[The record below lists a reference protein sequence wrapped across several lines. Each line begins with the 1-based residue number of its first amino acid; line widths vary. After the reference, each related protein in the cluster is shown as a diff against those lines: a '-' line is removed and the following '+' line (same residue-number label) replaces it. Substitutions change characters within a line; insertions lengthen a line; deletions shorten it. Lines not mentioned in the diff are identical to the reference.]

1 MEAVKRARYMLEE
14 KIRALLEEVKGD
26 ENREIIDEIKI
37 ELSGGLDDVM
47 RMIEKGER
55 VKELTIQSSS
65 GFVDIPVNKDRY
77 SRAVAVNIEMSKN
90 ARGKLG
96 FYKVAWGKNHKY
108 NIKGEC
114 MTGVVTPEN
123 TALSGILAA
132 MIAAK
137 NMKQKGLVIWVE
149 DPTVK
154 QVIKNP
160 MQTAQK
166 SERVSKVLIGDI
178 MKLRGKEDLKLKI
191 MTDENK
197 ESIEALTKVKIKQWW
212 T

>member
-1 MEAVKRARYMLEE
+1 
-14 KIRALLEEVKGD
+14 
-26 ENREIIDEIKI
+26 
-37 ELSGGLDDVM
+37 
-47 RMIEKGER
+47 
-55 VKELTIQSSS
+55 
-65 GFVDIPVNKDRY
+65 
-77 SRAVAVNIEMSKN
+77 
-90 ARGKLG
+90 
-96 FYKVAWGKNHKY
+96 
-108 NIKGEC
+108 

-149 DPTVK
+149 DPTVR

-166 SERVSKVLIGDI
+166 SERVSKVLLGDI

-191 MTDENK
+191 MTDENR
-197 ESIEALTKVKIKQWW
+197 ESVEALTNVKIKQWW

>member
-1 MEAVKRARYMLEE
+1 MEAVKRARCLLEE
-14 KIRALLEEVKGD
+14 KIRTLLEEVKGE
-26 ENREIIDEIKI
+26 ENREITDEIKL

-55 VKELTIQSSS
+55 TKELKIQISA
-65 GFVDIPVNKDRY
+65 GFVDIPVNKERY
-77 SRAVAVNIEMSKN
+77 SRAVAVNIEMSKT
-90 ARGKLG
+90 ARGKMG
-96 FYKVAWGKNHKY
+96 YYKVSWGKNHKY

-149 DPTVK
+149 DPTVR

-166 SERVSKVLIGDI
+166 SERVSKVLLGDI

-191 MTDENK
+191 MTDENR
-197 ESIEALTKVKIKQWW
+197 ESVEALTNVKIKQWW